1 VRVSLL
7 VSHCHDQKTSILTA
21 CVRSEKFCCP
31 RTSPL
36 KQASDLYPQQWTV
49 AELFPSRT
57 EDTILLPQS
66 LSTWS
71 GALVTVFGYNSAQTS
86 NYRAELNWM
95 RFGFADK
102 PELHHAGLRNTE
114 PAVGQQWVR
123 SSCEY
128 GISFTQT
135 RPADAGN
142 PTCRYTDWADWLIA
156 WPCGGQAAGPANS
169 YR

>member
-1 VRVSLL
+1 MRVSLL

-123 SSCEY
+123 TEFMRVRHQFHTNTARRRRQSDMPLYRLS
-128 GISFTQT
+128 GL
-135 RPADAGN
+135 
-142 PTCRYTDWADWLIA
+142 TDW
-156 WPCGGQAAGPANS
+156 
-169 YR
+169 